1 MLNRVEISNVMAING
16 AIRAVLTG
24 GTLFRLYQ

>member
-1 MLNRVEISNVMAING
+1 MLNRVNFINVMAING

-24 GTLFRLYQ
+24 GALFRLYR